1 MKHDKKMTRIV
12 LKLLP
17 PAMMS
22 PPAKTDD
29 TLEVLQKEIFTCL
42 ALLRTSYK

>member
-17 PAMMS
+17 QTIMS
-22 PPAKTDD
+22 PAAKTDD
-29 TLEVLQKEIFTCL
+29 TLEVLQKEIFTYL
-42 ALLRTSYK
+42 PFLRTPCK